1 MRHSLGVAAR
11 PAPLSRWGWWRALS
25 PARHTASAPLTLR
38 GCTRLPAAGGEPQG
52 QHSETWAR
60 GSAGHAGL
68 PRARSRLP
76 RAQGEVLNCLRGA
89 GRKPQGWESCCS
101 SAHLPTQE
109 RHFLTPCHATS
120 WCPWCLQAVQVFTG
134 LSHRRI
140 FLNSKE
146 STIRNQH
153 QLENPDRSSTMLV
166 TYSWLIQPSLICL
179 TYRICVYSEFAILA
193 SVQHDIGSLQ
203 NPFLISL

>member
-1 MRHSLGVAAR
+1 MKSSQPGKTHGFCPLDIVWVFASPRCWRRATR
-11 PAPLSRWGWWRALS
+11 PAQW
-25 PARHTASAPLTLR
+25 
-38 GCTRLPAAGGEPQG
+38 
-52 QHSETWAR
+52 TWAR

-68 PRARSRLP
+68 PRARTRQR
-76 RAQGEVLNCLRGA
+76 RAQVLNCLRGA

-101 SAHLPTQE
+101 SAHLPTRE

-120 WCPWCLQAVQVFTG
+120 WCPWCLQALQVLTG

-140 FLNSKE
+140 FLNSTE

-179 TYRICVYSEFAILA
+179 TYRICIYSEFAILA
-193 SVQHDIGSLQ
+193 SIQHDIGSLQ